1 MLKEVGASGQI
12 SLGKR
17 FAGQLFEMVV
27 HADQR
32 VELIPMSVVA
42 GKRASAPARSRADW
56 RPPGGYLQANDWALA
71 NREALEAYA
80 AEVDGHGT
88 AAEQLQ
94 QYLDAAARAVG

>member
-42 GKRASAPARSRADW
+42 GKRASAPARSSADW

-71 NREALEAYA
+71 NK
-80 AEVDGHGT
+80 VT
-88 AAEQLQ
+88 SWPSST
-94 QYLDAAARAVG
+94 RASVRWATTLSVPP